1 MVKYEVRLSA
11 EDFKVKKY
19 PEIVAGLYENGEL
32 LSSILLSLDTNPED
46 AIDVEGDPELAQYI
60 LLDLAFS
67 FRRKILKL
75 SRI

>member
-11 EDFKVKKY
+11 EDFKIKKY
-19 PEIVAGLYENGEL
+19 PEIVAGLYENGEF
-32 LSSILLSLDTNPED
+32 LSSISLSLDTQPED
-46 AIDVEGDPELAQYI
+46 PPEVEGDPELARHI
-60 LLDLAFS
+60 LHDLAFS